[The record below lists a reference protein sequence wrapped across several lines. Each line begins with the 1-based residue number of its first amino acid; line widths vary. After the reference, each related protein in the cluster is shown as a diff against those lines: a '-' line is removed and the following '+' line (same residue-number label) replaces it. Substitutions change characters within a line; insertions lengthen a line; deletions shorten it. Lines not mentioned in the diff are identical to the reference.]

1 VVSLVAHPHPGDIR
15 TEMPDPFRHE
25 ALPYGGHGEF
35 VPSCAGVVEAG
46 LADDRRVIMLAREES
61 LAGVR
66 DALGP
71 AAEEVTFVPTDDHGR
86 NPARITTM
94 LDSFQA
100 AGEGRRGLGINEW
113 SGASRSPAA
122 RAETRL
128 AESLLNVVA
137 LQAWPLDVVCLYD
150 SDSLAADEFDEVRR
164 SHPFLR
170 GEEANAAYEPD
181 LASALF
187 AGPLIDRPDGVDP
200 IDFGAD
206 DLADLRAHVRE
217 FARGCDIAPDR
228 VDDFV
233 LAANEIVTNSV
244 RHGGGQGRLALWA
257 AEPSVICE
265 VTDNG
270 HLAEPLAGRL
280 APPPRADSGRGL
292 WLANNLCDLVQIRS
306 SQAGTVVRLYI
317 DRL

>member
-1 VVSLVAHPHPGDIR
+1 
-15 TEMPDPFRHE
+15 MPDSFRHE

-35 VPSCAGVVEAG
+35 VASCASAVESG
-46 LADDRRVIMLAREES
+46 LADDRRVIV
-61 LAGVR
+61 LAGAEKLSDVR
-66 DALGP
+66 DALGA

-137 LQAWPLDVVCLYD
+137 LQTWPLDVVCLYD
-150 SDSLAADEFDEVRR
+150 QATLAAEDLAEMRR
-164 SHPFLR
+164 SHPYLR
-170 GEEANAAYEPD
+170 GEESNSAYEPD

-187 AGPLIDRPDGVDP
+187 ADPLLGGPEGVDWVG
-200 IDFGAD
+200 FGAD
-206 DLADLRAHVRE
+206 DLADMRDLVRT
-217 FARGCDIAPDR
+217 FARGCDVAPHR
-228 VDDFV
+228 VDDLV
-233 LAANEIVTNSV
+233 MAANEIVTNSV
-244 RHGGGQGRLALWA
+244 RHGGGQGRMALWEA
-257 AEPSVICE
+257 DSSLVCE
-265 VTDNG
+265 VVDNG
-270 HLAEPLAGRL
+270 RITEPLAGRL
-280 APPPRADSGRGL
+280 APPPTATAGRGL

-306 SQAGTVVRLYI
+306 SGAGTVVRLYL